1 MRGGV
6 RGPWDQCCALSG
18 MTRGGFKPVRCVK
31 RRAGFLFDLSHSYT
45 YTVYMK
51 NITLSVDEAIL
62 DKVRRIAADQ
72 KTTVNA
78 LVREYL
84 TSVASRE
91 DRWAEAVRQM
101 EALAAQSKMVVGSR
115 NWTRDDIHER

>member
-1 MRGGV
+1 
-6 RGPWDQCCALSG
+6 
-18 MTRGGFKPVRCVK
+18 
-31 RRAGFLFDLSHSYT
+31 
-45 YTVYMK
+45 MK
-51 NITLSVDEAIL
+51 NITLSVDDAVL
-62 DKVRRIAADQ
+62 DKVRRIAADR

-101 EALAAQSKMVVGSR
+101 EVLAAQSKMTVGSR

>member
-1 MRGGV
+1 
-6 RGPWDQCCALSG
+6 
-18 MTRGGFKPVRCVK
+18 
-31 RRAGFLFDLSHSYT
+31 
-45 YTVYMK
+45 MK

-84 TSVASRE
+84 TSVALRE

-101 EALAAQSKMVVGSR
+101 EALAAKSTMVVGSR
-115 NWTRDDIHER
+115 DWSRDDIHER

>member
-1 MRGGV
+1 
-6 RGPWDQCCALSG
+6 
-18 MTRGGFKPVRCVK
+18 
-31 RRAGFLFDLSHSYT
+31 
-45 YTVYMK
+45 MK
-51 NITLSVDEAIL
+51 NITLSVDEAVL

-101 EALAAQSKMVVGSR
+101 EVLAAQSKMVVGSR
-115 NWTRDDIHER
+115 NWMRDDIHER

>member
-1 MRGGV
+1 
-6 RGPWDQCCALSG
+6 
-18 MTRGGFKPVRCVK
+18 
-31 RRAGFLFDLSHSYT
+31 
-45 YTVYMK
+45 MK